1 MKHLS
6 IRIAW
11 HQNRWNGTNCAN
23 PKENTYCLALPR
35 IYDEKQ
41 EDEQGNMKWWEEGA
55 VLPPCKAESGAF
67 MCDHEYK
74 RIFSHV
80 YQHRKDADH
89 SHLEQTSISVPA
101 FTTFAVPFRWMLLK
115 NQAILNEQFPDLPRY
130 EKAPFPSAWVYNHE
144 RQLALNELFYDH
156 LEKGYSLVFFYT
168 KNGNP
173 VDENVSRL
181 LIGVGLITNISPI
194 LEYKKSRKGNNYP
207 IWDRKISH
215 SIRPDGEEG
224 FLVPYHDYLES
235 NDPDIDWKLNELKL
249 ILQEPGEDENIIDQ
263 FSYGSEHVTEIKAL
277 KALEKFK
284 KVIEVIKDHGIV
296 KGPWNKR
303 LIWISE
309 QIRKVKKGIG
319 PFPGFDHALSAI
331 GFKQAHLLTIDMYK
345 EGLCKEKDNPWDIW
359 EDIIYGKKSLR
370 STRLTTAA
378 REYKEYWYTLPEDT
392 KRLLVLLSRF
402 ELNAGQI
409 KRWFENGLR
418 QKFAYK
424 VSDQDILNNPYIIAE
439 LDEGDL
445 DNRPVSVET
454 IDLGLFEDKAIQGEF
469 VPEPPTGIISD
480 IDSRRIRALILQ
492 ILKRAA
498 QDGDTLLSCN
508 EVRERL
514 NQLKLSK
521 PTEIPEHFIH
531 AHLATIKERCEHL
544 ASESLDAL
552 QLKIYSE
559 IDDFLKKIFLARASK
574 LIDKIDEDWTNLIM
588 ETVKSTGR
596 EVDINNSRHKVA
608 LEDQVKAL
616 EVLTSHKLSI
626 LHGPAGTGKTSVLG
640 ALFRSKILQSHGILL
655 LAPTGKARE
664 RLKGM
669 AKSDSA
675 FTIAQFLTRQKRFDW
690 IHMRPIFHGKET
702 YKGEKTVV
710 IDECSMLTCEDFYA
724 VLKALDLSHVQR
736 IILVGDPFQLPPIGP
751 GKPFADLCNYLE
763 KVAKADPEQKIAAE
777 ALARL
782 EVVVR
787 TATTGLSDTLTLA
800 SWFSGI
806 KPPKNAD
813 EVFSK
818 IENNQLLTDLRVE
831 YWENSE
837 ILEEKLQIIIEEEFG
852 ISKEDL
858 VGGFNKALGYYGD
871 SFPLSNPE
879 KLENF
884 QLLSPVKN
892 PLWGTYSINRFIQ
905 TRYREIPKY
914 WTLELGDQKIKKH
927 DKVIQ
932 LINEKREG
940 YDHNSKNS
948 EEYQLS
954 NGQIGIVAAS
964 NKTYANICFTGIP
977 DVTFGYK
984 RNEFSEDESNIELAY
999 AITIHKSQGSDFNT
1013 VIVVLP
1019 KTGRILSRELI
1030 YTAITRSKGKLIL
1043 MVEGQNFSW
1052 LYKYTKPETSETNR
1066 RNTNL
1071 FISSVRS
1078 SITEIPFAENL
1089 IHKTLKEGLFVRS
1102 KSEVIIANMLVDHN
1116 IDFEYE
1122 TPFEGEKNGGKRL
1135 PDFTFIDAAGEKILL
1150 EHLGMLHKPSYKE
1163 DWEKKRQFYMDNGMI
1178 EGENL
1183 FITMDDEYGGI
1194 DSDEIKKVIDR
1205 ISKLI

>member
-6 IRIAW
+6 VRVAW

-23 PKENTYCLALPR
+23 PKENSFCLTLPR

-41 EDEQGNMKWWEEGA
+41 DDEKGCLKWWEEGA

-67 MCDHEYK
+67 MCDHEYE
-74 RIFSHV
+74 RVFSHV
-80 YQHRKDADH
+80 YRNRKDADH
-89 SHLEQTSISVPA
+89 SHLEPTPIPVPPYS
-101 FTTFAVPFRWMLLK
+101 TFVVPFRWMLLK
-115 NQAILNEQFPDLPRY
+115 NQTDLDKTYPDLPKY
-130 EKAPFPSAWVYNHE
+130 SKAPFPSAWVYNQE
-144 RQLALNELFYDH
+144 RQLALNELFFNQ

-181 LIGVGLITNISPI
+181 LIGIGLITYISPV
-194 LEYKKSRKGNNYP
+194 LEYNKSRKGTNYP
-207 IWDRKISH
+207 IWDRKITH
-215 SIRPDGEEG
+215 SIRPNGEEG
-224 FLVPYHDYLES
+224 FLVPYHEYLES
-235 NDPDIDWKLNELKL
+235 KDSDIERKLDEIKL
-249 ILQEPGEDENIIDQ
+249 ILQEPGEDESIIDQ

-284 KVIEVIKDHGIV
+284 KVIEVIKEHGIA
-296 KGPWNKR
+296 KGPWDKR

-319 PFPGFDHALSAI
+319 PFPGFDNALSAF
-331 GFKQAHLLTIDMYK
+331 GFKQAHLFAIDMYR
-345 EGLCKEKDNPWDIW
+345 EGLCKDKDNPWDIW
-359 EDIIYGKKSLR
+359 EDILYGRKSLR
-370 STRLTTAA
+370 NGRLTASA
-378 REYKEYWYTLPEDT
+378 REYKEYWYSLPIES
-392 KRLLVLLSRF
+392 KNLLMLLSRF
-402 ELNAGQI
+402 ELNSVPI
-409 KRWFENGLR
+409 KKWFDNELR
-418 QKFAYK
+418 QKFAHG
-424 VSDQDILNNPYIIAE
+424 VSDQMILSNPYIIAE
-439 LDEGDL
+439 IDEGDKK
-445 DNRPVSVET
+445 NKAISVET

-469 VPEPPTGIISD
+469 TPDPPSAINSEID
-480 IDSRRIRALILQ
+480 IRRIRALIVQ

-498 QDGDTLLSCN
+498 MDGDTILSCN
-508 EVRERL
+508 EIRERL

-521 PTEIPEHFIH
+521 PTEIPEHYIH
-531 AHLATIKERCEHL
+531 AHINIINERCIHI
-544 ASESLDAL
+544 ASESLNAL
-552 QLKIYSE
+552 QLKLYSE
-559 IDDFLKKIFLARASK
+559 IDDYLRKIFLARASK
-574 LIDKIDEDWTNLIM
+574 LLDRIDEDWTKLIR
-588 ETVKSTGR
+588 ETVQSTGR
-596 EVDINNSRHKVA
+596 KVDSSNPRHNEA
-608 LEDQVKAL
+608 LKDQVRAL

-640 ALFRSKILQSHGILL
+640 ALFRSKILRGSGILL

-675 FTIAQFLTRQKRFDW
+675 YTIAQFLTRQKRFDW
-690 IHMRPIFHGKET
+690 EHMKPFFHGKET

-724 VLKALDLSHVQR
+724 VLRALDLSHVQR

-763 KVAKADPEQKIAAE
+763 TVATTDPKQRIASE

-787 TATTGLSDTLTLA
+787 TATIGSSDTLTLA
-800 SWFSGI
+800 SWFAGL

-813 EVFSK
+813 EIFSK
-818 IENNQLLTDLRVE
+818 IENNIALSDLKVK

-837 ILEEKLQIIIEEEFG
+837 KLDDMLKAIIEDEFDILEE
-852 ISKEDL
+852 DL
-858 VGGFNKALGYYGD
+858 VAGFNKVLGYDGD
-871 SFPLSNPE
+871 SFPIKDPQR
-879 KLENF
+879 LENF

-892 PLWGTYSINRFIQ
+892 PLWGTYSINRLIQ
-905 TRYREIPKY
+905 SRYRESPKY
-914 WTLELGDQKIKKH
+914 WTLELGDQKIKRH

-932 LINEKREG
+932 LVNEKKEG
-940 YDHNSKNS
+940 YHHSS
-948 EEYQLS
+948 EDTDEYQLS
-954 NGQIGIVAAS
+954 NGQIGIVANS
-964 NKTYANICFTGIP
+964 NKSFANICFTGIP

-1030 YTAITRSKGKLIL
+1030 YTAITRAKGKLIL
-1043 MVEGQNFSW
+1043 MVEGENFSW

-1078 SITEIPFAENL
+1078 SITEIPYAENL
-1089 IHKTLKEGLFVRS
+1089 IHKTLKDGLFVRS
-1102 KSEVIIANMLVDHN
+1102 KSEVIIANMLVERN

-1122 TPFEGEKNGGKRL
+1122 AHFIGEKNGGKRL
-1135 PDFTFIDAAGEKILL
+1135 PDFTFIDSAGDKIIL
-1150 EHLGMLHKPSYKE
+1150 EHLGMLHKPSYRD
-1163 DWEKKRQFYMDNGMI
+1163 DWERKKQFYSENGMQ

-1183 FITMDDEYGGI
+1183 FITKDDEHGAI
-1194 DSDEIKKVIDR
+1194 DSDEIRKVVDA
-1205 ISKLI
+1205 ISKLL

>member
-6 IRIAW
+6 VRVAW

-23 PKENTYCLALPR
+23 PQENSYCLALPR
-35 IYDEKQ
+35 IYEEKQ
-41 EDEQGNMKWWEEGA
+41 DDEEGCMKWWADGA

-67 MCDHEYK
+67 MCEHEYK
-74 RIFSHV
+74 RVFSHV
-80 YQHRKDADH
+80 YRNRKDADH
-89 SHLEQTSISVPA
+89 SHLEPTSISVPPYS
-101 FTTFAVPFRWMLLK
+101 TFVVPFRWMLLK
-115 NQAILNEQFPDLPRY
+115 NQPDLDKIYPDLPRY
-130 EKAPFPSAWVYNHE
+130 NKAPFPSSWVYNQE
-144 RQLALNELFYDH
+144 RQLALNELFYNQ

-173 VDENVSRL
+173 IDENVSRL
-181 LIGVGLITNISPI
+181 LIGLGLITYISPV
-194 LEYKKSRKGNNYP
+194 LEYKKSQKGTNYP
-207 IWDRKISH
+207 IWDRKITH
-215 SIRPDGEEG
+215 SIRPDGAEG
-224 FLVPYHDYLES
+224 FLVPYHEYLES
-235 NDPDIDWKLNELKL
+235 KDPDIERKLDEIKL
-249 ILQEPGEDENIIDQ
+249 ILQEPGEDESIIEQ

-284 KVIEVIKDHGIV
+284 KVIEVIKEHGIV
-296 KGPWNKR
+296 KGPWDKR

-319 PFPGFDHALSAI
+319 PFPGFDNALSAF
-331 GFKQAHLLTIDMYK
+331 GYKQAHLLTIDMYK
-345 EGLCKEKDNPWDIW
+345 EGLCKDKDNPWDIW
-359 EDIIYGKKSLR
+359 EDIIYGRKSLKN
-370 STRLTTAA
+370 SRLTASA
-378 REYKEYWYTLPEDT
+378 REYKEYWYSLPSES
-392 KRLLVLLSRF
+392 KSLLILLSRF
-402 ELNAGQI
+402 ELNAGPI
-409 KRWFENGLR
+409 KKWFDNELR
-418 QKFAYK
+418 QKFARGI
-424 VSDQDILNNPYIIAE
+424 SDQMILTNPYIIAE
-439 LDEGDL
+439 IDEGDQK
-445 DNRPVSVET
+445 NNAISVET

-469 VPEPPTGIISD
+469 TPDPPSAINSEID
-480 IDSRRIRALILQ
+480 IRRIRALIVQ

-498 QDGDTLLSCN
+498 LDGDTLLSCN
-508 EVRERL
+508 EIRERL

-521 PTEIPEHFIH
+521 PTEIPEHYIH
-531 AHLATIKERCEHL
+531 AHINFIKERCEHI
-544 ASESLDAL
+544 ASESLNAL
-552 QLKIYSE
+552 QLKLYSE
-559 IDDFLKKIFLARASK
+559 IDDYLRKVLLARASK
-574 LIDKIDEDWTNLIM
+574 LLERIDEDWTKLIKD
-588 ETVKSTGR
+588 TVQSTGR
-596 EVDINNSRHKVA
+596 KVDISNPRHNEA
-608 LEDQVKAL
+608 LKDQIRAL

-640 ALFRSKILQSHGILL
+640 ALFRSKILKGGGILL

-690 IHMRPIFHGKET
+690 EHMKPFFYGKET

-724 VLKALDLSHVQR
+724 VLRAFDLSHVQR

-763 KVAKADPEQKIAAE
+763 TVSKTDPKQSVASE

-787 TATTGLSDTLTLA
+787 TTTVGSSDTLSLA
-800 SWFSGI
+800 SWFAGL

-813 EVFSK
+813 EIFSK
-818 IENNQLLTDLRVE
+818 IENNLALSDLRVE

-837 ILEEKLQIIIEEEFG
+837 KLDDMLKAIIEKEFN
-852 ISKEDL
+852 ISEQEL
-858 VGGFNKALGYYGD
+858 VAGFNKALGYEGD
-871 SFPLSNPE
+871 SFPIKDPQR
-879 KLENF
+879 LENF

-905 TRYREIPKY
+905 NRYRESPKY
-914 WTLELGDQKIKKH
+914 WTLELGDQKIKRH

-932 LINEKREG
+932 LVNEKKEG
-940 YDHNSKNS
+940 YHHSSKDS
-948 EEYQLS
+948 DEYQLS
-954 NGQIGIVAAS
+954 NGQIGIVANS
-964 NKTYANICFTGIP
+964 NNSFANICFTGIP

-1030 YTAITRSKGKLIL
+1030 YTAITRAKGKLIL
-1043 MVEGQNFSW
+1043 LVEGENFSW

-1078 SITEIPFAENL
+1078 SITEIPYAENL
-1089 IHKTLKEGLFVRS
+1089 IHKTLKDGLFVRS
-1102 KSEVIIANMLVDHN
+1102 KSEVIIANMLVERN

-1122 TPFEGEKNGGKRL
+1122 AHFIGEKTGGKRL
-1135 PDFTFIDAAGEKILL
+1135 PDFTFIDSAGEKIIL
-1150 EHLGMLHKPSYKE
+1150 EHLGMLHKPSYRD
-1163 DWEKKRQFYMDNGMI
+1163 DWEIKKQFYSKNGMQ

-1183 FITMDDEYGGI
+1183 FITKDDEHGAI
-1194 DSDEIKKVIDR
+1194 DSDEIRKVVDA
-1205 ISKLI
+1205 ISKLL